1 MLKRRR
7 INSAHPRLRTPKQ
20 VEAQSCSSAWPPQPG
35 EPSLV
40 SQPSAAS
47 PTRGG
52 WAAGLRQA
60 GSFSYRLIAG
70 EIRRVKSSARE
81 RRTLDAGDFSPP
93 RYPVRASRA
102 VRTSAKRPAIQGDG
116 HPPPTN
122 VAIQR
127 KALSASCRVVGRVL
141 DAWEQAPRRVW
152 LMADLFGFVEPA
164 VGLEPTTC

>member
-7 INSAHPRLRTPKQ
+7 INSAHPRLGTPKQ

-52 WAAGLRQA
+52 WAAGLRQT

-81 RRTLDAGDFSPP
+81 RRTLDAGDFSPSLSGESIE
-93 RYPVRASRA
+93 SRKN
-102 VRTSAKRPAIQGDG
+102 SAKRPAIQGDG

-127 KALSASCRVVGRVL
+127 KALSAPCHVVGRVL